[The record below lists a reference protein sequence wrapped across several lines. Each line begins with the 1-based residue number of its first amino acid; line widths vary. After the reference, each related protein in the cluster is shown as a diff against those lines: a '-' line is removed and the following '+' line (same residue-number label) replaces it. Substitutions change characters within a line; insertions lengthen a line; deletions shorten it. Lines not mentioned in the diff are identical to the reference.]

1 MDDRQEFWIAMSGII
16 SGFVLAVIAAVAKCI
31 HKSRCSKV
39 QACCMSCDRDVLQD
53 ESLYKDNA
61 QV

>member
-1 MDDRQEFWIAMSGII
+1 MNDTQEFWIAMSGIGT
-16 SGFVLAVIAAVAKCI
+16 GFVLAVIASLAKCI

-39 QACCMSCDRDVLQD
+39 HMCCVTCDRDVLQD
-53 ESLYKDNA
+53 ESIYKDTA